1 MKLTPDDIQQI
12 HSYLA
17 QHGLTTREVRAD
29 VLDHICTLLEQESDE
44 LDLATAKAFIET
56 TFPPEVIQQIQAD
69 TLYYLTLKS
78 KTNML
83 KLIFTTGYIAICL
96 LILGICFSNYP
107 MGSEFIF
114 YWAPYLSVAGVV
126 IFCFGFL
133 PSLFMYS
140 YQRFLERVKQ

>member
-17 QHGLTTREVRAD
+17 QHGLTTLEVRAD
-29 VLDHICTLLEQESDE
+29 VLDHICTMLEQESDG
-44 LDLATAKAFIET
+44 LDFATAKALIEA
-56 TFPPEVIQQIQAD
+56 TFPPEVIQQIQTD

-78 KTNML
+78 KTIML

-96 LILGICFSNYP
+96 LTLGTYFYNHP
-107 MGSEFIF
+107 MGSAFIF

-133 PSLFMYS
+133 PSLFMYT